1 MSLQAI
7 RISKNG
13 KYLLK
18 GSTKFKLEDLVELSF
33 DGFVALGLSPQMLAY
48 LFEID
53 STIPAGKEVR
63 SSCSNPLCCN
73 PAHLFL
79 ADAKQAE

>member
-7 RISKNG
+7 KISKDG
-13 KYLLK
+13 KHLLK
-18 GSTKFKLEDLVELSF
+18 GSTKYLLENLVELSF
-33 DGFVALGLSPQMLAY
+33 DEFVVLGLSPQILAY
-48 LFEID
+48 LFAIAP
-53 STIPAGKEVR
+53 TIPAGKEVK

-79 ADAKQAE
+79 ADAKQPE